1 MSDSGVRIGVINS
14 FDADTGSA
22 SIYYPD
28 RNDEVTSEMPVFAP
42 FGISQKLEKG
52 DNVLVLHLSNGQEAG
67 IVMGVFG
74 ADEEADTG
82 ISITGGNMVFQ
93 DVNGSISLKDI
104 MDKINEG
111 E

>member
-1 MSDSGVRIGVINS
+1 MSDSGVRIGFISS

-28 RNDEVTSEMPVFAP
+28 RNGEVTTEMPVFAP
-42 FGISQKLEKG
+42 FGISQKLDK
-52 DNVLVLHLSNGQEAG
+52 DDMVLVLHLSNGQEAG

-74 ADEEADTG
+74 ADEEATG
-82 ISITGGNMVFQ
+82 ISISNGNMMFQ

-104 MDKINEG
+104 IGKINKG

>member
-1 MSDSGVRIGVINS
+1 MSDSGVRIGVISS

-28 RNDEVTSEMPVFAP
+28 RNGEVTAEMPVFAP
-42 FGISQKLEKG
+42 FGISQKLDKG
-52 DNVLVLHLSNGQEAG
+52 DTVLVLHLSNGQEAG
-67 IVMGVFG
+67 IVMGVFA
-74 ADEEADTG
+74 ADEEANTG
-82 ISITGGNMVFQ
+82 ISISNGNMVFE
-93 DVNGSISLKDI
+93 DANGSISLKEI

>member
-1 MSDSGVRIGVINS
+1 MSDSGVRIGFISS

-28 RNDEVTSEMPVFAP
+28 RNGEVTADMPVFAP
-42 FGISQKLEKG
+42 FGISQKLDKG
-52 DNVLVLHLSNGQEAG
+52 DTVLVLHLSNGQEAG
-67 IVMGVFG
+67 IVMGVYG

-82 ISITGGNMVFQ
+82 ISISNGNMVFQ

-104 MDKINEG
+104 IDKINKG